1 MRIMQDPGGAE
12 LMSAEDVESLLG
24 IDKSTVYRMA
34 QDGRL
39 PAIKVGRQ
47 WRFPAGPIRGL
58 LEGAGIEL
66 SPSAPGPRSP
76 SSGTLSAADAPRVQP
91 LIDLAAELLGVM
103 ILVTDM
109 DGNPASEVANP
120 CAWFAERQEDPAVLD
135 ACLRDWRA
143 LANEQAFAPTFRVG
157 PLGFECARALVREGN
172 QLVGMVLAGG
182 VAPGDLS
189 PEGSQDVSDGLYHLT
204 AADRAVVLAAL
215 PRVAASVSRVA
226 SRPKPTTRSE

>member
-58 LEGAGIEL
+58 LEGAGVEL
-66 SPSAPGPRSP
+66 SSAAPGPHP
-76 SSGTLSAADAPRVQP
+76 QSSGTLSSADAPRLQP

-103 ILVTDM
+103 MVVTDM
-109 DGNPASEVANP
+109 EGNPASEVANP
-120 CAWFAERQEDPAVLD
+120 CAWFSERQEDPAVLD
-135 ACLRDWRA
+135 ACVKDWRA
-143 LANEQAFAPTFRVG
+143 FANEQAFAPTFRVG
-157 PLGFECARALVREGN
+157 PHGFECARALVREGN
-172 QLVGMVLAGG
+172 HLVGMVLAGG
-182 VAPGDLS
+182 VAPGDYS
-189 PEGSQDVSDGLYHLT
+189 PEGSRDVSDGLYHLT
-204 AADRAVVLAAL
+204 AADRAVLLAAL
-215 PRVAASVSRVA
+215 PRVAASLSRVA
-226 SRPKPTTRSE
+226 TRPEPTPRSE